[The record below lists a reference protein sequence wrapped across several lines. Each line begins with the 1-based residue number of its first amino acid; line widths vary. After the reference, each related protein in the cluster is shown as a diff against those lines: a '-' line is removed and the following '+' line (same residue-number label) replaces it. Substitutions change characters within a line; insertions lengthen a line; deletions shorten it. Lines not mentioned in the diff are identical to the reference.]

1 MKNNKNNKRKM
12 AVAVLAGLALTGLVG
27 ASAASLGGIR
37 GGTLGADA
45 EDVISCDTDGV
56 DVVVQHL
63 VQVRRGCSRPDAADG
78 INGHFNVDSVTLS
91 DVNVDCVG
99 KAYRDPAARRGQRRH
114 RQPLQQHS
122 RSSRPRRSLRLH
134 CPGRSR
140 PSPSDGVDAETVYGI
155 AITISG

>member
-45 EDVISCDTDGV
+45 EDVLSCDTDGV
-56 DVVVQHL
+56 DASYNTSF
-63 VQVRRGCSRPDAADG
+63 RSDAAAVDPTVADG
-78 INGHFNVDSVTLS
+78 INGHFNVDSVTLT

-99 KAYRDPAARRGQRRH
+99 KAYEILLLDGDNVVIGTASNSTPGVPVLGAASDS
-114 RQPLQQHS
+114 L
-122 RSSRPRRSLRLH
+122 PR
-134 CPGRSR
+134 
-140 PSPSDGVDAETVYGI
+140 
-155 AITISG
+155 